1 MTLVWVARVAALVA
15 VAVACYLTLT
25 PDPSGAGVI
34 PDWAGHF
41 IIFAGVGASF
51 AVLKQVSGWPASALV
66 GLGAAVV
73 LIAVGTEVGQA
84 FTPRDPAL
92 RDLVFDLAGGLSS
105 LVAVDWMAPQLL
117 GSHPAD

>member
-1 MTLVWVARVAALVA
+1 MMLVWVARVAALVA

-51 AVLKQVSGWPASALV
+51 AVLKRVSAWPASALV
-66 GLGAAVV
+66 GLGSAVV
-73 LIAVGTEVGQA
+73 LVAVGTEIGQT

-92 RDLVFDLAGGLSS
+92 RDLVFDLVGGLSS
-105 LVAVDWMAPQLL
+105 LVAVDWATPRLL
-117 GSHPAD
+117 GPRAS